1 MTDRPVPLMNAKRA
15 EATIRALALEPARVT
30 VTFHAQDRML
40 ERGFSNRDLINV
52 LTTGQVLAQ
61 PTLTERGEWKCK
73 VVKRLRGS
81 RDAGAVTLIAKGD
94 RLIVVTME
102 WEDVR

>member
-1 MTDRPVPLMNAKRA
+1 M
-15 EATIRALALEPARVT
+15 LEPSRVT
-30 VTFHAQDRML
+30 VTLHAEDRML
-40 ERGFSNRDLINV
+40 ERGFSNRDLFNI
-52 LTTGQVLAQ
+52 LETGQVVGK

-81 RDAGAVTLIAKGD
+81 REAGAVTLIAKGD

-102 WEDVR
+102 WEDLR